1 MSQTATLSDFV
12 RTPFEGGANFC
23 AFETELKSRSA
34 LAAASNGLWEL
45 AVTAFML
52 VLAPL
57 ILAAL
62 AASFV
67 VACLRMHASDLGT
80 EGETVTEQAPV
91 PFPNA
96 GGREPIKFEGRQRV
110 LSCHTSEH
118 LWN

>member
-1 MSQTATLSDFV
+1 MSQTATLSDFT
-12 RTPFEGGANFC
+12 RTPFEGEASFC
-23 AFETELKSRSA
+23 AFETELKSRSP
-34 LAAASNGLWEL
+34 LAVASNGLWEL

-62 AASFV
+62 AAAFV

-80 EGETVTEQAPV
+80 EGETVTEQAPI
-91 PFPNA
+91 PFHNA
-96 GGREPIKFEGRQRV
+96 GSREPVNFEGRQR
-110 LSCHTSEH
+110 LLPCPTSEH